1 MCDIFISLLKNF
13 DTEVLLTILEA
24 DKTSLKYHI
33 DGAVLKPRN
42 CKMLTF
48 QETQKTRF

>member
-1 MCDIFISLLKNF
+1 MYLSKNR
-13 DTEVLLTILEA
+13 EHEK
-24 DKTSLKYHI
+24 DKYTDKYN